1 MWNKTGKFLQS
12 DALSSLTPTQSS
24 MTHNTCTRAIEAYL
38 DQLSSGFE
46 ASPSNHGCFI
56 LTPFLRPDGEPIELE
71 LWTPYNRDVSIN
83 DMGDSLGYLYVN
95 GLTLSRSIME
105 SVRHI
110 TSRFGVTLDRNVL
123 EIRSNEVA
131 VGDAIHRL
139 IQATLAVSN
148 LIQKRRSMFRVKFE
162 EEVESLIIYS
172 GVTYDVGYGVRG
184 RRERHTMRFHVDTGR
199 NLLIQPVSAAQQ
211 NAAHS
216 WAERLAYRFA
226 DIRQESD
233 RWRIAAVLDDRG
245 RRESAWTGH
254 ALTPIKEHAI
264 LWSQKE
270 QLEELL
276 HAPNEQDGGDSPI
289 YHHQ

>member
-1 MWNKTGKFLQS
+1 MEF
-12 DALSSLTPTQSS
+12 
-24 MTHNTCTRAIEAYL
+24 NTCATAIEAYL

-46 ASPSNHGCFI
+46 ASPSSHGCFI

-71 LWTPYNRDVSIN
+71 LWTRYNQDVSIN

-123 EIRSNEVA
+123 EIQSNEVA

-139 IQATLAVSN
+139 IQATLSVSN

-254 ALTPIKEHAI
+254 ALTPIKEYAI

-289 YHHQ
+289 YHLQ